1 MIGPYNDTFEL
12 LLLFIFRLYAC
23 ALYLHLLRIAENVL
37 AQSHDRLRTLPFCC
51 AVFFECNDDD
61 DGPIAFSATCIDTC

>member
-1 MIGPYNDTFEL
+1 MIEPYNDT

-23 ALYLHLLRIAENVL
+23 ALYLHLLRIAENEL

-51 AVFFECNDDD
+51 AVFFDECNDDD

>member
-23 ALYLHLLRIAENVL
+23 ALYLHLLRIAENGL
-37 AQSHDRLRTLPFCC
+37 AHSHDRLRTFPFCC
-51 AVFFECNDDD
+51 IVFFDEF